1 MLSFLSRTL
10 AILANNTDKVVF
22 QVDGQLS
29 IEILIFSTCLS
40 ICENL
45 VKMPMK
51 HFLFHFSLSKK
62 HISNN

>member
-10 AILANNTDKVVF
+10 TILANNTDKVVF

-29 IEILIFSTCLS
+29 IEIPIFSTCLS
-40 ICENL
+40 ICYA

-51 HFLFHFSLSKK
+51 HFF
-62 HISNN
+62 ISFFVK